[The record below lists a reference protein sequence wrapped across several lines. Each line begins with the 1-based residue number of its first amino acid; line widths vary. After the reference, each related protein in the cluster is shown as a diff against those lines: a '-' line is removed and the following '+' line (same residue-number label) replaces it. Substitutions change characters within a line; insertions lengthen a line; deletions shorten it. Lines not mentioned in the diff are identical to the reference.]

1 MLHKYILIL
10 FFLLSCS
17 HSKMANEFPSTQI
30 LIRCHLFNME
40 GELIRQLP
48 GRACHLDD
56 DGSFVGIF
64 NNNKMFV
71 KFGPTLDRV
80 WRHFDHAHHQI
91 NTNSSNH
98 YLVMTSDFQMYKG
111 VQTRFDTFLI
121 LDQIK
126 GRILGRFRVAEN
138 VDVIPAATN
147 ALTGELYPFDWDEI
161 HKDMAKVEYTHF
173 NSFYEI
179 PAPVSGMPEIEKG
192 DYIVGGAK
200 GSPILFLNKD
210 LTKLKATLLIPEVAT
225 LHDVQ
230 ALNNG
235 NLLLYIND
243 FKKDSSYF
251 GTSMIA
257 EYNPKE
263 KKLIKVFNDFH
274 ISTTGGVQKLEN
286 GNYFFSYHDKKGAYA
301 MIVSPNGEV
310 IKKINFSY
318 FRNSPHIQQAKLRD
332 FTKHLQVNTG
342 P

>member
-1 MLHKYILIL
+1 MLHKYIFIF

-17 HSKMANEFPSTQI
+17 HSKTGNEFPSTQI

-56 DGSFVGIF
+56 DGSYVGIF
-64 NNNKMFV
+64 AKNTMFI
-71 KFGPTLDRV
+71 KFGPTLERL
-80 WRHFDHAHHQI
+80 WRHLEHAHHQI
-91 NTNSSNH
+91 NTNSSHN
-98 YLVMTSDFQMYKG
+98 YLVMTSDFKMFKG
-111 VQTRFDTFLI
+111 VQTRFDSFLI
-121 LDQIK
+121 LDQKK
-126 GRILGRFRVAEN
+126 GQALGRFSVADN
-138 VDVIPAATN
+138 LDVIPAATRN
-147 ALTGELYPFDWDEI
+147 STQDLYPFDWDEN
-161 HKDMAKVEYTHF
+161 HKEMAKVEYTHF

-192 DYIVGGAK
+192 DYIVGGAN

-210 LTKLKATLLIPEVAT
+210 LTKLKATLLIPEVAA

-230 ALNNG
+230 ALDNG

-243 FKKDSSYF
+243 FKKDSPYS

-263 KKLIKVFNDFH
+263 KRLIKIFNDFY

-286 GNYFFSYHDKKGAYA
+286 GDYFFSYHDKKGAYA
-301 MIVSPNGEV
+301 MIVSPKGDV

-318 FRNSPHIQQAKLRD
+318 FKNSPHIQQAKLKD
-332 FTKHLQVNTG
+332 FTKTLTG
-342 P
+342 